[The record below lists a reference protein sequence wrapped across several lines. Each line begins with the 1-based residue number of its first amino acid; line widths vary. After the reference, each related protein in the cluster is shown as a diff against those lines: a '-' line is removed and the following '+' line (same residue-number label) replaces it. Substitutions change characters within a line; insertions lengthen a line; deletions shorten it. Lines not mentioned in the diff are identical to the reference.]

1 MYDLVYFIKR
11 EPDTSETS
19 VTRVTRG
26 RHKQHECGTSE
37 IRATQVWHECYTND
51 TSATRVKNFG
61 FDKGT
66 CESIFSNLYVSYMA
80 NERLHRE
87 EQFHSKNYLF
97 KMPRSHAK
105 MRLKSVPQ
113 RLIFVMAKV
122 IWKSYSLDY
131 SCFWT
136 FPHSY
141 A

>member
-1 MYDLVYFIKR
+1 MYDLVYFTKR
-11 EPDTSETS
+11 EPDTSKTS
-19 VTRVTRG
+19 VTRATRG

-37 IRATQVWHECYTND
+37 IRATQVWHECYKND

-61 FDKGT
+61 FDKGM
-66 CESIFSNLYVSYMA
+66 CENIFSNFYVSYMA
-80 NERLHRE
+80 NERLHGE

-136 FPHSY
+136 FLHSY